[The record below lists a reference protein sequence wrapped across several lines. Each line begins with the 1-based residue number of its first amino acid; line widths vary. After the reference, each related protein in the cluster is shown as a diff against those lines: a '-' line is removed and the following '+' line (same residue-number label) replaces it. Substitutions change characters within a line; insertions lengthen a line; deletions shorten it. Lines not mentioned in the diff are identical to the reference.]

1 MQGTNLVTVTSFG
14 QGRCDVALPPG
25 EPTVAQVLGLRGIE
39 TDKRRVAVNGH
50 ASGMTTVLEEG
61 DEVTVV
67 PRVRAG

>member
-1 MQGTNLVTVTSFG
+1 MQGANLVTITSFG
-14 QGRCDVALPPG
+14 QGRYDVALPPG
-25 EPTVAQVLGLRGIE
+25 KPTVAEILGLRGVE
-39 TDKRRVAVNGH
+39 TEQRRVAVNGH